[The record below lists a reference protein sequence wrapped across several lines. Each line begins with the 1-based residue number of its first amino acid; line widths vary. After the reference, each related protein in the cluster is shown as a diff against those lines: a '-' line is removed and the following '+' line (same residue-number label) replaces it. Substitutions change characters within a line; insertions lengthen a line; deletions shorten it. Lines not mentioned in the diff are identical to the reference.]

1 MNRRWRTLRHRSLRG
16 RLVWGVTLLAAATVL
31 TAQTI
36 GFVVLRSW
44 LLDRVDQ
51 QLTEFALPARAGLPA
66 RPAPDSVT
74 LPSDFRITFYG
85 SSGAERGT
93 LGSGDKPG
101 PRLPSLTNELNLT
114 PGRQATLAAESGD
127 GHWRVLWKDGSDDT
141 SYVVALPLDTVEG
154 ATDKLLALNAAVL
167 AVAVVGLVALGRWVV
182 RLGLLPLTQME
193 HTALDITAGDL
204 SLRLPDTDPHTET
217 GRLGTV
223 LNDMLDRLQQALR
236 QREFS
241 EARLRR
247 FVADAGHELR
257 TPLTAVQGF
266 AELALRHPDRPTAQR
281 GEGDEQIAKNAERM
295 NLLVDDLLLLAKLD
309 QEPAYRRVCV
319 DMLSLAADAVSAAAV
334 RAGSD
339 HRVTLSP
346 LDAPAEDTELEV
358 VETVG
363 DPDRLLQV
371 VNNLL
376 SNALV
381 HTPLGTPVDVR
392 VGTAH
397 AGAAAGGIDRPG
409 RTSAAP
415 PLAEDTAI
423 CVIEVADQGPGLPSE
438 EADRVFERFYR
449 VDPSRSR
456 DQGGS
461 GLGLAIASA
470 IAQGHGG
477 RLELDTGAGSGCVFR
492 LVLPLVSTGHL
503 RGSEPD
509 VNPMPRDVITR
520 RPTCHCGKNRLGR
533 T

>member
-1 MNRRWRTLRHRSLRG
+1 
-16 RLVWGVTLLAAATVL
+16 
-31 TAQTI
+31 
-36 GFVVLRSW
+36 
-44 LLDRVDQ
+44 
-51 QLTEFALPARAGLPA
+51 
-66 RPAPDSVT
+66 
-74 LPSDFRITFYG
+74 
-85 SSGAERGT
+85 
-93 LGSGDKPG
+93 
-101 PRLPSLTNELNLT
+101 
-114 PGRQATLAAESGD
+114 
-127 GHWRVLWKDGSDDT
+127 
-141 SYVVALPLDTVEG
+141 
-154 ATDKLLALNAAVL
+154 
-167 AVAVVGLVALGRWVV
+167 
-182 RLGLLPLTQME
+182 ME
-193 HTALDITAGDL
+193 HTAQDITAGDL
-204 SLRLPDTDPHTET
+204 TLRLPDTDPHTET

-236 QREFS
+236 QRELA

-247 FVADAGHELR
+247 FVADAGHELG
-257 TPLTAVQGF
+257 TPLTSIQGF
-266 AELALRHPDRPTAQR
+266 AELALRHPDRPAAQCR
-281 GEGDEQIAKNAERM
+281 EGDEQVAKDAERM

-309 QEPAYRRVCV
+309 QEPAYRRVRV
-319 DMLSLAADAVSAAAV
+319 DLLSLAADAVSAAAV
-334 RAGSD
+334 RAGSE

-363 DPDRLLQV
+363 DPDRPLQV

-381 HTPLGTPVDVR
+381 HTPLDVR

-409 RTSAAP
+409 RTSAAS
-415 PLAEDTAI
+415 PLAEDKAI
-423 CVIEVADQGPGLPSE
+423 CLIEVADLGPGLPPE

-503 RGSEPD
+503 RGS
-509 VNPMPRDVITR
+509 
-520 RPTCHCGKNRLGR
+520 K
-533 T
+533 